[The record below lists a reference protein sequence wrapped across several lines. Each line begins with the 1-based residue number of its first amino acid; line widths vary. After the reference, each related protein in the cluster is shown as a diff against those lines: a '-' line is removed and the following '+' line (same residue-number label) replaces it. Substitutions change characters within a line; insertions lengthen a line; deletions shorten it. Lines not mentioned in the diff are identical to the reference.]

1 MSGLFPTKCD
11 IFQFEKNLV
20 AATLFRSRLFR
31 RRSSSFAFFILDYY
45 FPDYYSFAFFISD
58 YYIPDYYF
66 SDFRI
71 AFHLSL
77 DDSTRNCEHG
87 VMEVAFHVLTNSHYI
102 LTCIEFIWKFAR
114 LSAAEE
120 GREVAANTFS
130 SSSSPPPPS
139 LHPPPPPPPSSPPPP
154 PSTPQ
159 DSSNFTCP

>member
-11 IFQFEKNLV
+11 VFQFEKTWLLRPCF
-20 AATLFRSRLFR
+20 ALAFSADAPPLLPFSSRIIIYR
-31 RRSSSFAFFILDYY
+31 II
-45 FPDYYSFAFFISD
+45 ISQ
-58 YYIPDYYF
+58 IC
-66 SDFRI
+66 FRI

-130 SSSSPPPPS
+130 SSSSPPPS